1 MRDVWRRRRKKTLK
15 KKNVAADE
23 KCWETNT
30 PSGCTTRGSSQWR
43 VCSTLLIS
51 FQRFLSQLQPAAH
64 TFHFYIILW
73 FPKKVPDGAMRE
85 VQFFS
90 HLTPQTLKS
99 QKGARARARGP
110 IRQARKSQRGPP
122 EGKSVASDFLLW
134 PPASILLI
142 FPVQRLRGFIWE
154 LISLSWPYTF
164 FFFLGGAQD
173 AARTHK
179 EARIEA
185 ILTIMHHQLLLL
197 ELFFHLGAGVEKQAS
212 LTTAFSRGN
221 LG

>member
-1 MRDVWRRRRKKTLK
+1 
-15 KKNVAADE
+15 
-23 KCWETNT
+23 
-30 PSGCTTRGSSQWR
+30 
-43 VCSTLLIS
+43 
-51 FQRFLSQLQPAAH
+51 
-64 TFHFYIILW
+64 
-73 FPKKVPDGAMRE
+73 MRE

-164 FFFLGGAQD
+164 FFPWWCTGRCSHAQRGAD
-173 AARTHK
+173 RSNSDNNASSTAL
-179 EARIEA
+179 AGA
-185 ILTIMHHQLLLL
+185 
-197 ELFFHLGAGVEKQAS
+197 LFSSWGW
-212 LTTAFSRGN
+212 R
-221 LG
+221 